1 MNEGNY
7 MIEKNYLEEKAI
19 KQIKQQYDNNKFMKS
34 ISLYG
39 FFEDKFLNRIIDEID
54 NELFEKDHSL
64 MNHRRYKASFEKLG
78 NRVLEN
84 GDFLK
89 LIEEICEIKLEKYSI
104 HYELHRY
111 KIGDYKILSDEDNNK
126 KGIELIIDLT
136 PVWDDE
142 NGGYLIYT
150 NGDGEFYEIPSS
162 YGSLTIVEREKNLQ
176 YFVKYVNHYAK
187 NVPKY
192 IFTISIEN

>member
-1 MNEGNY
+1 MNEGDY

-19 KQIKQQYDNNKFMKS
+19 KQIKEQYDNNKFMKS

-39 FFEDKFLNRIIDEID
+39 FFEDVFLGRIIDEID

-64 MNHRRYKASFEKLG
+64 MTHRRYKASFEKLG
-78 NRVLEN
+78 NRILEN

-111 KIGDYKILSDEDNNK
+111 KIGDYKIMSDGDNNK

>member
-1 MNEGNY
+1 MNEGDY

-19 KQIKQQYDNNKFMKS
+19 KQIKEQYDNNKFMKS

-39 FFEDKFLNRIIDEID
+39 FFEDVFLGRIIDEID

-64 MNHRRYKASFEKLG
+64 MTHRRYKASFEKLG

-111 KIGDYKILSDEDNNK
+111 KIGDYKILSDGDNNK

>member
-39 FFEDKFLNRIIDEID
+39 FFEDKFLNRIIDEVD

-64 MNHRRYKASFEKLG
+64 MTHRRYKASFEKLG
-78 NRVLEN
+78 NRILEN

-111 KIGDYKILSDEDNNK
+111 KIGDYKILSD
-126 KGIELIIDLT
+126 G
-136 PVWDDE
+136 
-142 NGGYLIYT
+142 
-150 NGDGEFYEIPSS
+150 
-162 YGSLTIVEREKNLQ
+162 
-176 YFVKYVNHYAK
+176 
-187 NVPKY
+187 
-192 IFTISIEN
+192 

>member
-19 KQIKQQYDNNKFMKS
+19 KQIKEQYDNNKFMKS

-39 FFEDKFLNRIIDEID
+39 FFEDKFLNRIIDEVD

-64 MNHRRYKASFEKLG
+64 MTHRRYKASFEKLG
-78 NRVLEN
+78 DRILEN

-111 KIGDYKILSDEDNNK
+111 KIGDYKILSDDDNNK

-150 NGDGEFYEIPSS
+150 NGDGDFYEIPSS

-192 IFTISIEN
+192 IFTIGIEN

>member
-39 FFEDKFLNRIIDEID
+39 FFEDVFLGRIIDEID

-64 MNHRRYKASFEKLG
+64 MTHRRYKASFEKLG

-111 KIGDYKILSDEDNNK
+111 KIGDYKILSDGDNNK

-136 PVWDDE
+136 PLWDDE